1 MPHHRQCIWYFKTG
15 LPCFVQIA
23 VSLPGNKQTNKKRSG
38 KLSDWAGQKMEPVR
52 EGDSNPHDVDVGRIG
67 HHWWKEQKKQEK
79 KNIGIDTLWNMCRA
93 VPCESVCVRVRASM
107 RVFLSIRPSLK
118 EQCCFCMPY
127 IAQCKCV
134 SLHVDVVS
142 FFFLGFSSVG
152 RSRNSCRG
160 FHGCVCFIMVFVLC
174 VSETGIFGGS

>member
-1 MPHHRQCIWYFKTG
+1 
-15 LPCFVQIA
+15 
-23 VSLPGNKQTNKKRSG
+23 
-38 KLSDWAGQKMEPVR
+38 MEPVR
-52 EGDSNPHDVDVGRIG
+52 ERIQSHMIWTWVESAIIDGRS
-67 HHWWKEQKKQEK
+67 KKNK

-93 VPCESVCVRVRASM
+93 VPCESVCVCVCVCASM
-107 RVFLSIRPSLK
+107 PVRPSLK

-142 FFFLGFSSVG
+142 FSSSG
-152 RSRNSCRG
+152 QFCGPNSCRG